1 MGKFKVLRLGRP
13 KQKEADVKYV
23 CKYCK
28 DTLTIGGDVNIAT
41 EWEREHKECRKDYC
55 SHGVYMGSR
64 VKENGSINCE
74 MCE

>member
-1 MGKFKVLRLGRP
+1 MTNAPTQAGP
-13 KQKEADVKYV
+13 KHT

-28 DTLTIGGDVNIAT
+28 DTVTLDPRDASIEEVFA
-41 EWEREHKECRKDYC
+41 EWEREHKQCRRDYC

-64 VKENGSINCE
+64 VKENGSINCG